1 MQKSLERPD
10 TEGQT
15 VQRLTRKRYTFRL
28 PIALAARIEAL
39 CEMHP
44 ETPRHQ
50 LISDLLA
57 LGVAEVE
64 RAQGSPTGA
73 LPSALPDGKPPIY
86 LLSGPFV
93 EFHGLTRKH
102 HLAMEHAL
110 DQDEVP
116 PALLNYRL
124 GNGD

>member
-1 MQKSLERPD
+1 MQKPENNRV
-10 TEGQT
+10 TRGQPGH
-15 VQRLTRKRYTFRL
+15 RLTRKRYAFRL
-28 PIALAARIEAL
+28 PVALAARIEAL

-44 ETPRHQ
+44 ETSRSQ

-64 RAQGSPTGA
+64 RTRGHQH
-73 LPSALPDGKPPIY
+73 SALPGAVTEMTSPIY

-110 DQDEVP
+110 DRDETPSTV
-116 PALLNYRL
+116 LNYSM
-124 GNGD
+124 GNDD

>member
-1 MQKSLERPD
+1 MH
-10 TEGQT
+10 
-15 VQRLTRKRYTFRL
+15 RLNPKHATRGRSSRHLSRKRYAFRL

-39 CEMHP
+39 CEMHH
-44 ETPRHQ
+44 EAIRSQ

-64 RAQGSPTGA
+64 RARGGSTGA
-73 LPSALPDGKPPIY
+73 LPGASPDRQSAIY
-86 LLSGPFV
+86 LLNGPFV

-110 DQDEVP
+110 DGEDTS

-124 GNGD
+124 GDDD